1 MVLAFYLL
9 NGAAT
14 GKFFPAG
21 RLSPLMG
28 PYNQGAYG
36 PRSQVYAQPGDR
48 MYESELEIALRA
60 AKLSGDHLQQVYT
73 QFQAIP
79 DAPADISTEADRQS
93 QEIILQIL
101 GEAFPADALC
111 AEEATAALEGVAHT
125 GDRLWIVDPIDGTRG
140 FARKN
145 GEFSVM
151 IGFIEKGRIGLGV
164 VLQPAVGRLT
174 YAVRGQ
180 GCWRVDQ
187 ADVGSPQR
195 CQVTGIGTLTECTLT
210 QSRSRDPSKRSRWVD
225 AIQPAKIVESYSA
238 GIKLALVARGEADI
252 YLNTYDAFHDW
263 DICAG
268 HILVTEAGGQVT
280 GTGGQ
285 ELQYGLPGAWQK
297 SGLLATNGHLH
308 QAALQKIA
316 DQ

>member
-1 MVLAFYLL
+1 MIV
-9 NGAAT
+9 GE
-14 GKFFPAG
+14 
-21 RLSPLMG
+21 
-28 PYNQGAYG
+28 
-36 PRSQVYAQPGDR
+36 RSTPGDS
-48 MYESELEIALRA
+48 MYAAELEIALRA
-60 AKLSGDHLQQVYT
+60 ARRAGDHLQEIYA

-79 DAPADISTEADRQS
+79 DAPADVTTDADRQS
-93 QEIILQIL
+93 QEIILQTL
-101 GEAFPADALC
+101 REAFPRDALC
-111 AEEATAALEGVAHT
+111 AEEATAGLQGVAHT

-151 IGFIEKGRIGLGV
+151 IGFVEKGRIGVGV

-180 GCWRVDQ
+180 GCWRMDRTD
-187 ADVGSPQR
+187 ANSSQR
-195 CQVTGIGTLTECTLT
+195 CQVTAIGALTESTLT
-210 QSRSRDPSKRSRWVD
+210 QSRSRDPSKRSRWVE
-225 AIQPAKIVESYSA
+225 AIRPAKIVESYSA

-268 HILVTEAGGQVT
+268 HILVSEAGGQVS

-285 ELQYGLPGAWQK
+285 ELHYGLPSAWQK
-297 SGLLATNGHLH
+297 NGLLATNGHLH

-316 DQ
+316 S